1 MATETAVTIT
11 DAQRHRLRQA
21 GKKLSTATERRADA
35 VAECRQ
41 LARDMH
47 AAGMTE
53 VELAALFQV
62 DRARTIRR
70 WLGKMTN

>member
-1 MATETAVTIT
+1 MTDTVTIT
-11 DAQRHRLRQA
+11 PAQRRRLEQA
-21 GKKLSTATERRADA
+21 GQKLATATERRSAA

-41 LARDMH
+41 LAQDAH

-53 VELAALFQV
+53 VELAKLFKV

-70 WLGKMTN
+70 WLGKMTD